1 MGMGTKIELI
11 KAEPWP
17 PENGVIPP
25 VELKWYEKYWKYLTV
40 IGTGVGVTSIVLAIK
55 KKK

>member
-1 MGMGTKIELI
+1 MGMGTKLELI
-11 KAEPWP
+11 EAKPWP

-25 VELKWYEKYWKYLTV
+25 VGLKWYERYWPYL
-40 IGTGVGVTSIVLAIK
+40 GVGGIGIAGVIIALAK

>member
-25 VELKWYEKYWKYLTV
+25 PELKWYEKYWKYITV
-40 IGTGVGVTSIVLAIK
+40 IGAGVGVTAIVLAMK
-55 KKK
+55 KK

>member
-1 MGMGTKIELI
+1 MGMGTKLELI
-11 KAEPWP
+11 EAEPWP

-25 VELKWYEKYWKYLTV
+25 VGLKWYEKYWPYITV
-40 IGTGVGVTSIVLAIK
+40 IGVGLGATAIALAK